1 MASPRGGSTGRRTSR
16 ASAVTMEA
24 WLVIERSTA
33 LPPFEIVNFVA
44 KQREGDPAAV
54 RLSFR
59 EGFGHVKGLFR
70 LHARRHRWLE
80 RIDDG
85 FAQRGTIGEHHRF
98 ECRPRL
104 FGSLAPET
112 DAAAGLG
119 KPDEIDR
126 LERYAVFGIAKK
138 DHLFPFDHS
147 ERVVLD
153 DDDLDRQPIL
163 HGGGEFAHE
172 HREA

>member
-44 KQREGDPAAV
+44 KQREGDPTAV
-54 RLSFR
+54 WLSFR
-59 EGFGHVKGLFR
+59 ECFGHVKGLFR
-70 LHARRHRWLE
+70 FHARRHRWFK
-80 RIDDG
+80 RIDDR
-85 FAQRGTIGEHHRF
+85 FAERGTIGEQHRF

-104 FGSLAPET
+104 FGSLTTEA

-119 KPDEIDR
+119 KADEVDR
-126 LERYAVFGIAKK
+126 LERHAIFGVAEK
-138 DHLFPFDHS
+138 DHLFPFDHP

-163 HGGGEFAHE
+163 
-172 HREA
+172 